1 MALQFVLGTSGVGKS
16 YTVYKQMIEDAMANP
31 KHNYILLVPEQF
43 SLALQRKMVELHPNA
58 GTMNIDVIGFNR
70 LAYRLFDEQN
80 IKVGHVLED
89 FGKTML
95 VRQVAEQVK
104 DDLAIYA
111 NCLDKPGFIDEVKS
125 LMSEMFQYDVD
136 GGQLDTVLSRL
147 KDEAAEKL
155 LYDKLHDMQLIFRAF
170 DEHIKDSY
178 IVAEQLTEL
187 LAGAVPNSSLISN
200 SSIVIDGFTGFTPI
214 QRKVI
219 RALLACAKD
228 VKMIVTIDEK
238 SYYAKT
244 LPEHNL
250 FYLSKQTINY
260 MLDDAKASNA
270 MVEEPCFVA
279 MSDKG
284 RFEEDALTHLEANL
298 FRYPYEVYS
307 EAQQAVNITS
317 YDNPLQEITGIA
329 QQIHQLVREEGYRY
343 RDIAIITGNLEDT
356 ISYVDRVFPAY
367 ALPYFLDYSRPV
379 QNNPCIDAL
388 EHLLT
393 MCGDGFTYDSMF
405 AFLKSGV
412 VDGVSDDQIEMFE
425 NYALATGM
433 HGLSWWKKPIDNPD
447 IEEVRCAVMDII
459 LPFYESIS
467 GSNVKIE
474 TYVAAVYKL
483 FETLDFEQK
492 LSSVR
497 NLYNSICEILDK
509 MLEIMASDEA
519 TIDTF
524 SELLMLGLSDL
535 VLGMIPNSLD
545 SVVVGDITRTRLDDI
560 RVLFVLG
567 VNDGVIPKKGT
578 PAQIISDYEK
588 VRLENYSL
596 TLAPTEKM
604 NAYIEQFYLY
614 TNMTKP
620 KNKLY
625 LSYVLMNGANE
636 MMRPSY
642 VIGRIQKLYNKLPV
656 VTGSEHMQRVSTKE
670 ASVQVLITG
679 LQSILQGD
687 TRMLDQTLALCR
699 LYLESDDESLISRVE
714 SAIMYNNIPEPL
726 TAEVAKLVRVR
737 LLSQSV
743 SSLERYANCAY
754 AYFLQYTLGIKE
766 RGVKQIDNR
775 NIGNIMHA
783 ALEALFRH
791 VHDNLGNNW
800 DAISDDDREAMTERF
815 VKDAFAAEYLDQLAE
830 DPRYEQLQSNLIRIG
845 KRTTEYLVRIG
856 NRDVL
861 KPEYFE
867 YKFQNKI
874 SLPAVDETMMLRGVV
889 DRGDIYYDAEQ
900 QKIRLRI
907 VDYKLGNHEFKLHE
921 LYDGLQLQLAIYM
934 GVMEQL
940 VDDQYKKAGQTDVE
954 VVPDGMLYYQ
964 FKDPYIEAVDEAKAS
979 KERDKKLDM
988 TGLKNSNTDYFH
1000 NVLRYA
1006 EKKMKDIATSM
1017 LEGKID
1023 KAPMMRGKD
1032 SACKYCVYADVCR
1045 FDDKFGNNHYRYPKY
1060 KKGEEEMIYSKMMDE
1075 LGGAGK

>member
-1 MALQFVLGTSGVGKS
+1 MALQFILGTSGVGKS

-80 IKVGHVLED
+80 IKPGHVLQD

-104 DDLAIYA
+104 DDLAIYS

-125 LMSEMFQYDVD
+125 LMSEMYQYDID
-136 GGQLDTVLSRL
+136 GGQLDEVLSRL
-147 KDEAAEKL
+147 KDEPSEKL
-155 LYDKLHDMQLIFRAF
+155 LCDKLHDMQLIFRAF
-170 DEHIKDSY
+170 EEHIKASY

-187 LAGAVPNSSLISN
+187 LAGAIPSSALISN
-200 SSIVIDGFTGFTPI
+200 STIVMDGFTGFTPI
-214 QRKVI
+214 QRKVV

-228 VKMIVTIDEK
+228 VRMIVTIDEK
-238 SYYAKT
+238 SYYAKS

-250 FYLSKQTINY
+250 FYLSKQTIGY
-260 MLDDAKASNA
+260 MLDDARLAKTK
-270 MVEEPCFVA
+270 VEEPIFVA
-279 MSDKG
+279 ASKQG
-284 RFEEDALTHLEANL
+284 RFEDVALAHLEANL
-298 FRYPYEVYS
+298 FRYPYSVFNDC
-307 EAQQAVNITS
+307 QDAVHITAF
-317 YDNPLQEITGIA
+317 DNPLQEITGIA
-329 QQIHQLVREEGYRY
+329 QQIHKLVREEGYRY
-343 RDIAIITGNLEDT
+343 RDIAIISGNLENT
-356 ISYVDRVFPAY
+356 ISYVDRVFPTY

-405 AFLKSGV
+405 AFLKAGV
-412 VDGVSDDQIEMFE
+412 VDNITNDQIEMFE

-433 HGLSWWKKPIDNPD
+433 HGLSWWKKEIDNPD
-447 IEEVRCAVMDII
+447 IEEVRCAVMEIV

-467 GSNVKIE
+467 GKNVKIS
-474 TYVAAVYKL
+474 TYVEAVYAL
-483 FETLDFEQK
+483 FDVLDFEEK
-492 LSSVR
+492 LSPIK

-509 MLEIMASDEA
+509 MVEIMAEDVA

-524 SELLMLGLSDL
+524 AELLMLGLSDL
-535 VLGMIPNSLD
+535 ALGMIPTSLD
-545 SVVVGDITRTRLDDI
+545 SVIVGDITRTRLDDI
-560 RVLFVLG
+560 RVLFILG

-588 VRLENYSL
+588 LRLEDYSM

-642 VIGRIQKLYNKLPV
+642 VINRIGKLYKELSV
-656 VTGSEHMQRVSTKE
+656 VAGNEHIQNVSTKE

-679 LQSILQGD
+679 LQAILKGD
-687 TRMLDQTLALCR
+687 LSMLEQTLALYR
-699 LYLESDDESLISRVE
+699 LYLENQDDSLAARVE
-714 SAIMYNNIPEPL
+714 EAIMYNNIPKPL

-754 AYFLQYTLGIKE
+754 AYFLQYTLGIRE
-766 RGVKQIDNR
+766 RGIKQIDNR
-775 NIGNIMHA
+775 NIGIIMHA
-783 ALEALFRH
+783 ALESMFRH
-791 VHDNLGNNW
+791 VHDNLDNNW
-800 DAISDDDREAMTERF
+800 EGISDDERDAMTERF
-815 VKDAFAAEYLDQLAE
+815 VKEAFSAEYADQLSE
-830 DPRYEQLQSNLIRIG
+830 DNRYVQLQNNLIRIG
-845 KRTTEYLVRIG
+845 KRTTEYLIKIG
-856 NRDVL
+856 NKDVL

-874 SLPAVDETMMLRGVV
+874 QLPGIDESMMLRGVV
-889 DRGDIYYDAEQ
+889 DRGDVYYDAEQ

-907 VDYKLGNHEFKLHE
+907 MDYKLGNHEFKLHE

-934 GVMEQL
+934 SVMEQL
-940 VDDQYKKAGQTDVE
+940 VEDQYNKSGKVAMDI
-954 VVPDGMLYYQ
+954 VPDSMLYYQ
-964 FKDPYIEAVDEAKAS
+964 FKDPYIEAVDETKAM
-979 KERDKKLDM
+979 KERDKKLDVK
-988 TGLKNSNTDYFH
+988 GLKNSDAEYFH
-1000 NVLRYA
+1000 NVLRFA
-1006 EKKMKDIATSM
+1006 NKKMKDLATSM

-1023 KAPMMRGKD
+1023 KAPMMRGND
-1032 SACKYCVYADVCR
+1032 SACKYCPYADVCR
-1045 FDDKFGNNHYRYPKY
+1045 FDDKYGSNHYRYLKY
-1060 KKGEEEMIYSKMMDE
+1060 KKGDDAIIYSKMLDE
-1075 LGGAGK
+1075 LGGAGE